1 MRPSSSLKRLRPA
14 AKLAGGVLLAASLA
28 LTGCGQP
35 ASKPKGQQPQAA
47 KPPVKAQSGTSAP
60 AATVYAY
67 NAEGKLDPFR
77 PFGVGPAKQ
86 KPTARHDGSSLSQMD
101 VGSFKL
107 VGVADSPG
115 GRMALVQDGSGRGYV
130 LSTGMTVGVSGG
142 VVKEISLDGVSVE
155 EQVRDYAGRLRT
167 KTIVLKLAQEEER

>member
-1 MRPSSSLKRLRPA
+1 MRPSSLRRLRPA
-14 AKLAGGVLLAASLA
+14 AKLAGGVLLAVSLA
-28 LTGCGQP
+28 LAGCGQP
-35 ASKPKGQQPQAA
+35 ASKPTGRQPQAA

-77 PFGVGPAKQ
+77 PFGVGPAKK
-86 KPTARHDGSSLSQMD
+86 KPAAQHQGSPLSQMD

-155 EQVRDYAGRLRT
+155 ERVRDYAGRLRT